1 MYATRKGTMVQH
13 PRGHS
18 SPGQSSGIGCA
29 YLVKLTIGI
38 SLLMIANSWLVGK
51 IVGAN
56 MPYVPDLFDDV
67 RVYQF
72 FMIFVPILMVC
83 AQFWVYDRIRDSWI
97 RRGGRHESQDRL

>member
-1 MYATRKGTMVQH
+1 MVKPIRSH
-13 PRGHS
+13 AS
-18 SPGQSSGIGCA
+18 SVPSPGIGCG

-56 MPYVPDLFDDV
+56 IKNLPDIFDDV

-72 FMIFVPILMVC
+72 FQIFVPILLVC
-83 AQFWVYDRIRDSWI
+83 VQFWLYDRIRDAWI
-97 RRGGRHESQDRL
+97 RRGNNTNHAEQG